1 MYSLKTESHFDSA
14 HFLANYDG
22 KCGNIHGHRWKIEIK
37 VESEELKNE
46 GQEVGMVVD
55 FGILKRDL
63 KEIADE
69 YDHTLI
75 IEKGTMR
82 KETLNC
88 LIEDSFKIIE
98 VDFRPTAENLAKS
111 FFDIM
116 SKKGYNVKQATVYET
131 PTNCATYTK

>member
-22 KCGNIHGHRWKIEIK
+22 KCGNIHGHRWKIEIE
-37 VESEELKNE
+37 VVAEELKNE
-46 GQEVGMVVD
+46 GQEIGMVVD

-63 KEIADE
+63 KEIADD

-98 VDFRPTAENLAKS
+98 LDFRPTAENFAKS

-116 SKKGYNVKQATVYET
+116 AKKGYNVKQVTVYET
-131 PTNCATYTK
+131 PVNCATYSK